1 MEDFISVPKPAW
13 LKVRLPTHQ
22 NFFYVSDLVKKHRLQ
37 TICQSAR
44 CPNIAECW
52 AERTA
57 TFLILGDTCTR
68 HCAFCAVKKGTPVAV
83 AADEPN
89 QVAQAVATLGLDY
102 AVITSVT
109 RDDLADG
116 GASIFSKTI
125 KAIRTIGGAKV
136 EALIPDFGGDERALD
151 IVLEAKP
158 DILNHNLETPER
170 LYPEIRRPLANYRRS
185 LAVLERAQFK
195 GAETKSGIIIGIGE
209 TGEDILQTFH
219 DLQSAGCDLLTIG
232 QYLQPTTAS
241 APVRRYYSP
250 REFEELRAVA
260 LGIGFKEIESGP
272 LVRSSFH
279 AHGLY
284 KASQKMV

>member
-1 MEDFISVPKPAW
+1 
-13 LKVRLPTHQ
+13 
-22 NFFYVSDLVKKHRLQ
+22 VKKHNLH

-52 AERTA
+52 AEKTA

-68 HCAFCAVKKGTPVAV
+68 NCAFCAVKKGTPSAV

-89 QVAQAVATLGLDY
+89 QVARTVATLGLDY

-116 GASIFSKTI
+116 GASIFSETI
-125 KAIRTIGGAKV
+125 KAIRNDSGAKV
-136 EALIPDFGGDERALD
+136 EALIPDFRGDERALD

-170 LYPEIRRPLANYRRS
+170 LYPEIRRPLPNYPRS
-185 LAVLERAQFK
+185 LAVLERAKRK
-195 GAETKSGIIIGIGE
+195 GAETKSGIMIGLGE
-209 TGEDILQTFH
+209 TGEDILQTFN
-219 DLQSAGCDLLTIG
+219 DLRSVGCDLLTVG
-232 QYLQPTTAS
+232 QYLQPTAAS
-241 APVRRYYSP
+241 APVRKYYSP
-250 REFEELRAVA
+250 MEFEELRDVA
-260 LGIGFKEIESGP
+260 LGIGFKEAESGP